1 MLPICSH
8 PVCLAP
14 SPFPRFVEAL
24 SALALGYWQRGD
36 LSPVNSLSPITPP
49 MSQTPR
55 TSLACAHT
63 VALQAKRLAAGAW
76 EAKGARM
83 HQKEIDR
90 QSSDPARTVYEC
102 VTRRHHVRTTQIRT
116 VDPGSCYGGRGKR
129 PCFAHVLS
137 FSSFSWIREDA
148 RVRSKTVVPCCCSLL
163 RPLSILPRDASPSRS
178 TAVSTAV

>member
-24 SALALGYWQRGD
+24 SASALGYWQRGD

-76 EAKGARM
+76 EAKGART

-90 QSSDPARTVYEC
+90 QSADPARTVYEY
-102 VTRRHHVRTTQIRT
+102 VTRRQHARSPPIRT
-116 VDPGSCYGGRGKR
+116 VTPGSCSAAAMGGREKR
-129 PCFAHVLS
+129 PCFAHVPS
-137 FSSFSWIREDA
+137 FPHSLGFE
-148 RVRSKTVVPCCCSLL
+148 KTHAFAL
-163 RPLSILPRDASPSRS
+163 RPLCLVVAACSDP
-178 TAVSTAV
+178 

>member
-24 SALALGYWQRGD
+24 SASALGYWQRGD

-83 HQKEIDR
+83 HE
-90 QSSDPARTVYEC
+90 Y